1 MEIKM
6 LKHIKNIEKFNRERG
21 LLDRGIDID
30 LENSFLL
37 SEELETLDV
46 SSLGLDLRL
55 NNKSHDELAKQI
67 VIQYTKPFKNKEEEM
82 VEYIDK
88 VIDHFF
94 FGVGAMLKMG
104 LSPTQIEYLFE
115 CVENANN
122 NKPNKS
128 VDGKVIKDDSFVD
141 PKEEIRRVIK
151 TLKCFRDFKN
161 GDIKQ

>member
-1 MEIKM
+1 MNLNIYLKEKKM
-6 LKHIKNIEKFNRERG
+6 IKHIENIEKFNRDRG
-21 LLDRGIDID
+21 LLDKGINID

-46 SSLGLDLRL
+46 YALGSELGL

-67 VIQYTKPFKNKEEEM
+67 VIQYTKPFKNREEEL

-88 VIDHFF
+88 VIDHYF

-115 CVENANN
+115 YVENTNN
-122 NKPNKS
+122 HKPNKLIY
-128 VDGKVIKDDSFVD
+128 GKVIKDDSFID
-141 PKEEIRRVIK
+141 PKSEINKVIK
-151 TLKCFRDFKN
+151 TLR
-161 GDIKQ
+161 